1 MVHIQDKELVLHLA
15 YKITQ
20 TNEKK
25 LVQQAW
31 NQPFIFITVIMSVS
45 MLLAAWWA
53 GSTALAHNWHQ
64 LIDKTHRMVV

>member
-25 LVQQAW
+25 LVQQA
-31 NQPFIFITVIMSVS
+31 
-45 MLLAAWWA
+45 
-53 GSTALAHNWHQ
+53 
-64 LIDKTHRMVV
+64 